1 MNFISRAWL
10 YIIRKKGKSIL
21 LFIILLVMATFV
33 LTALALGN
41 ASNAAQM
48 ELRKSLGGSFLIG
61 FDYTENNP
69 YLKVESVDGGTLV
82 YSTQQISPELVE
94 QVRSID
100 GVNYCSATTESLAVL
115 PSLDLFAGNIPIEEE
130 FRNSS
135 KILGTWKSEELSRFT
150 SGQLALTEGR
160 HIMPGDKN
168 KGLISKDLADKN
180 GLKIGDVIQT
190 DKGVEIEIVGLF
202 VPKEIEGINDQ
213 VTTYDKIQNLIIS
226 DLATRIAKENSPATQ
241 GFNELTVSV
250 DDPQNMENI
259 ITKVKEIKG
268 VDWKGF
274 AIMVD
279 NEGYENAAFS
289 LQQLSELVSTILIV
303 VLIVSVVILS
313 LILTLWSRTRVH
325 ETGILLSLGIR
336 KLSILGQY
344 IAEVLIIAV
353 LAFSLSYF
361 SSNAIAGQ
369 MGTILQPEQSAAN
382 VQVEEDG
389 ISAGSRGEAGTDMG
403 TQEIEMPQLQVTVQI
418 QDMGVL
424 FLIGLGIVTVSAGIS
439 SISVMRL
446 KPREIL
452 SKMS

>member
-33 LTALALGN
+33 LTALAFGN

-69 YLKVESVDGGTLV
+69 YLKVENVDGGTLV

-94 QVRSID
+94 QVRSIN

-226 DLATRIAKENSPATQ
+226 DLATRIANENSPATQ

-259 ITKVKEIKG
+259 ISKVKEIKG

-279 NEGYENAAFS
+279 NESYENAAFS

-353 LAFSLSYF
+353 LAFSLSCF

-369 MGTILQPEQSAAN
+369 MGTILQPEQSAVD
-382 VQVEEDG
+382 VQVQEDG

-424 FLIGLGIVTVSAGIS
+424 FLIGLGIVTISAGIS

>member
-226 DLATRIAKENSPATQ
+226 DLATRIANENSPATQ

-424 FLIGLGIVTVSAGIS
+424 FLIGLGIVTISAGIS

>member
-69 YLKVESVDGGTLV
+69 YLKVESVVGGTLV

-115 PSLDLFAGNIPIEEE
+115 PSLDLFAGNIPIEED

-226 DLATRIAKENSPATQ
+226 DLATRIANENSPATQ

>member
-33 LTALALGN
+33 LTALAFGN

-69 YLKVESVDGGTLV
+69 YLKVENVDGGTLV

-94 QVRSID
+94 QVRSIN

-226 DLATRIAKENSPATQ
+226 DLATRIANENSPATQ

>member
-33 LTALALGN
+33 LTALAFGN

-226 DLATRIAKENSPATQ
+226 DLATRIANENSPATQ

-259 ITKVKEIKG
+259 ISKVKEIKG

-403 TQEIEMPQLQVTVQI
+403 TQEIEMPQLQVTGQI

>member
-226 DLATRIAKENSPATQ
+226 DLATLIANENSPATQ

-353 LAFSLSYF
+353 LAFSFSYF

-369 MGTILQPEQSAAN
+369 MGTILQPEQSAAD

>member
-69 YLKVESVDGGTLV
+69 YLKVENVDGGTLV

-226 DLATRIAKENSPATQ
+226 DLATRIANENSPATQ

-259 ITKVKEIKG
+259 ISKVKEIKG

-289 LQQLSELVSTILIV
+289 LQQLSELVST
-303 VLIVSVVILS
+303 
-313 LILTLWSRTRVH
+313 R
-325 ETGILLSLGIR
+325 
-336 KLSILGQY
+336 
-344 IAEVLIIAV
+344 
-353 LAFSLSYF
+353 
-361 SSNAIAGQ
+361 
-369 MGTILQPEQSAAN
+369 
-382 VQVEEDG
+382 
-389 ISAGSRGEAGTDMG
+389 
-403 TQEIEMPQLQVTVQI
+403 
-418 QDMGVL
+418 
-424 FLIGLGIVTVSAGIS
+424 
-439 SISVMRL
+439 
-446 KPREIL
+446 
-452 SKMS
+452 

>member
-226 DLATRIAKENSPATQ
+226 DLATLIANENSPATQ

-369 MGTILQPEQSAAN
+369 MGTILQPEQSAAD